1 MVDKKKSHNYTTDDI
16 DKPEGLE
23 HIRLRPSRALGDEP
37 MDTAFREIAD
47 NAFDEISGGFANEV
61 NVYIHGDN
69 EFEIVDNGRG
79 LPFDWSEKYDTNG
92 IILTLGTSG
101 AGRNFHHG
109 SDAVVANA
117 GTNGEG
123 GAGAN
128 AVSSRFD
135 VTSRRNGKA
144 YTQQFKEGKPGKFKG
159 KGFDP
164 KAEFIED
171 ATPRRLEKEGKKTS
185 QPDGTSVHWSFDK
198 ELLEGFNFHLDSV
211 LDLIRYHGHLTPG
224 STLKIHKDG
233 KTTTTKGEKEN
244 GTVPLLKDIT
254 GSDEPETFTMSGEG
268 EFNIRKGVT
277 RAFSWEVTA
286 RINPLGQGKT
296 YGFVN
301 GIYNIDGGTHVNN
314 AANAIASE
322 LAARIPSLRG
332 LGKKKDDKFEDKD
345 FISTMDMVVSV
356 RGADIAMKGQEKAAV
371 SSQPLGNQLKKAV
384 SQEMKTWVN
393 SRKNNKDL
401 VSWGKAALALSREKK
416 SMEAAKKRSRS
427 KQDEKRFGRQVT
439 VPSKLTDCRD
449 SEPGMGAELYICE
462 GDSAGGTIKSARDSD
477 FQAVFPIKGKIL
489 NVIKATDRK
498 IQGNAEVTG
507 IIDSVGAGIKH
518 ECDPNKSNYDKIIVA
533 ADADADG
540 KHIENLII
548 TLFYKMM
555 PSLLAQGYLYVA
567 KSPLYAIRDKDKVEY
582 AYSPEEREEKKKKL
596 FKRRAIPDHAV
607 ERFKGLGQMNS
618 DDFENTVMNPRTRV
632 IHQVSIEDAQEA
644 VEYAEKHSDEEI
656 NVKQQAEII
665 REVMEAL
672 MDDDTSKRKVLMNFY
687 GISKEEEEEVN
698 G

>member
-1 MVDKKKSHNYTTDDI
+1 MTTKKKSQGYTTDDI

-47 NAFDEISGGFANEV
+47 NAFDEVSGGFANEV
-61 NVYIHGDN
+61 NVYVHGDN
-69 EFEIVDNGRG
+69 DFEIVDNGRG
-79 LPFDWSEKYDTNG
+79 VPFDWSEKYDTNG

-128 AVSSRFD
+128 AVSTRFD
-135 VTSRRNGKA
+135 VTSTRDKKS
-144 YTQQFKEGKPGKFKG
+144 YTQQFKQGKPGKFKG
-159 KGFDP
+159 EDFDP
-164 KAEFIED
+164 LAEFVED
-171 ATPRRLEKEGKKTS
+171 SSPRKLEKEGKKTTS
-185 QPDGTSVHWSFDK
+185 PNGTSVRWSFDK
-198 ELLEGFNFHLDSV
+198 ELLEGFEFHLDSV

-224 STLKIHKDG
+224 STLKIHRDG
-233 KTTTTKGEKEN
+233 KTVTTQGEKDN

-254 GSDEPETFTMSGEG
+254 GVEDEETFTISGEG

-301 GIYNIDGGTHVNN
+301 GIYNVDGGTHVNN
-314 AANAIASE
+314 AANAIA
-322 LAARIPSLRG
+322 AALSSKVPSLRG
-332 LGKKKDDKFEDKD
+332 IGKKKGDNFEDKD

-371 SSQPLGNQLKKAV
+371 SSQPLGRQLKKAV
-384 SQEMKTWVN
+384 DKEMKSWVS
-393 SRKNNKDL
+393 SRKNNKAL
-401 VSWGKAALALSREKK
+401 VAWGKAALALSREKK

-439 VPSKLTDCRD
+439 VPAKLTDCRY

-462 GDSAGGTIKSARDSD
+462 GESAGGTIKSARDSD

-489 NVIKATDRK
+489 NVIKAVDKK
-498 IQGNAEVTG
+498 IGANAEVSG
-507 IIDSVGAGIKH
+507 IIDSIGAGIRT
-518 ECDPNKSNYDKIIVA
+518 ECDPKKSNYDKIIIA

-548 TLFYKMM
+548 TIFYKMM
-555 PSLLAQGYLYVA
+555 PDLLAEGYLYVA
-567 KSPLYAIRDKDKVEY
+567 KSPLYAIRGKNKIEY
-582 AYSPEEREEKKKKL
+582 AYSPEERDEKKKEVFGNKTV
-596 FKRRAIPDHAV
+596 PEHAV

-618 DDFENTVMNPRTRV
+618 DDFENTVMNPHTRV
-632 IHQVSIEDAQEA
+632 IHQVSMEDAQEA
-644 VEYAEKHSDEEI
+644 VEHAQAKEEEEI
-656 NVKQQAEII
+656 NVKKQAEII

-672 MDDDTSKRKVLMNFY
+672 MDDDSSPRKTLMEHH
-687 GISKEEEEEVN
+687 GISKEN
-698 G
+698 NYDK